1 MDESSQPRHAV
12 GFRVTE
18 GTSPDDLL
26 WQHLRELPAFR
37 ALLRAVEARFY
48 RDLPLDKRPIL
59 DVGCGDGHFTSLAI
73 PGGVEA
79 GFDPWQSPL
88 REAAQRQCCRQL
100 SNADGKHMPYAGDT
114 FGTVISN
121 SVLEHIPDVQPVL
134 NETFRVLKPG
144 GTFYFCVPGPDFVR
158 YLSIGRL
165 LDGLGLRSLGDSYR
179 RFFNRL
185 SRHYHCDG
193 ASVWRQRLETA
204 GLTLEDWW
212 AYFTPGA
219 LAALEWGH
227 YLGLPSWLCKKLTG
241 RWILAPGRF
250 NLLLTERL
258 TRRFY
263 NDSLRSVGDEGA
275 YLFFV
280 ARKRSH

>member
-48 RDLPLDKRPIL
+48 CDLPLDKRPIL

-165 LDGLGLRSLGDSYR
+165 LDRLGLRSFGDSYR

-193 ASVWRQRLETA
+193 VSVWRQRLETA

-227 YLGLPSWLCKKLTG
+227 YLGLPSWLCRKLTG
-241 RWILAPGRF
+241 RWILVPGRF
-250 NLLLTERL
+250 NLLVTERL

-263 NDSLRSVGDEGA
+263 NDSLRSVGAEGA